1 MVERWAAGK
10 EHLLAGMLV
19 RMMVEKTVG
28 RKERKSVEMTVKR
41 LGMNWADQMGFAM
54 LASVLAAMTAASMA
68 TNLVET
74 MGTNLARALAVP
86 KDVVLVELMVPQTV
100 ERWVAERERW
110 SVHLEV
116 AWLVVWLVG
125 MKETPLA
132 FVLVEPK
139 VDSLAARLGIQ

>member
-1 MVERWAAGK
+1 LVERWAAGK

-41 LGMNWADQMGFAM
+41 LGMNWAGQTGFAM

-139 VDSLAARLGIQ
+139 VDSLAARLGTQ